1 VGHQTLR
8 ELTLSYGRVD
18 NTDDARRAAG
28 EQLASLITHNSGLQK
43 LNLENCSLG
52 EAGLAP
58 IFEALP
64 RSSTLKELVYYVAP
78 NETISPVFGCDVI
91 FAAVRAN
98 CGLRTFRFGH
108 FWPLEAQ
115 ALVAARTQ
123 PDGGAI
129 VAA

>member
-1 VGHQTLR
+1 MGHQTLR

-28 EQLASLITHNSGLQK
+28 EPLASLITHNNALQK
-43 LNLENCSLG
+43 LESPWILG
-52 EAGLAP
+52 DAGLAP